1 MKSKLAVL
9 TILKVQYL
17 VRNAKL
23 FLYLKKSWFL
33 LKEIPLIV
41 QI

>member
-17 VRNAKL
+17 TRNAEL
-23 FLYLKKSWFL
+23 FLYLKKG
-33 LKEIPLIV
+33 
-41 QI
+41 